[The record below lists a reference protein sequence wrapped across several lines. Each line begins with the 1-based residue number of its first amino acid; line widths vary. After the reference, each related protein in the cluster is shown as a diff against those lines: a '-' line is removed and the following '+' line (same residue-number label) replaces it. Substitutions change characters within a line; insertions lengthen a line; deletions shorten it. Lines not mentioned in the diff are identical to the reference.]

1 MCIQYYLLK
10 IIKPKN
16 AENLDLLFLDLPGYA
31 ATCVGGTS
39 LFSVYFQ
46 GIMHSPDML
55 QETGQ
60 LFTWPKSARTFES
73 NCRKAWLG
81 SISEHHHHQNTLWC
95 CKPCNVFQRHTL
107 CLDTRWGP
115 TNVVPIINYP
125 RTKQLL
131 TKPGV
136 YVTGGQQL
144 VQRETKWRAD
154 FLPPEPPPVQ
164 TIAMAEQEIAHPI
177 LILILSWWIR
187 ERIKENTSWGI
198 VWLSET
204 NEQN

>member
-1 MCIQYYLLK
+1 MQK
-10 IIKPKN
+10 I
-16 AENLDLLFLDLPGYA
+16 E
-31 ATCVGGTS
+31 TCCFWTS
-39 LFSVYFQ
+39 LAMQLHALEALVNFQ

-81 SISEHHHHQNTLWC
+81 SISDHHENTLWC

-107 CLDTRWGP
+107 CLDARWGP

-144 VQRETKWRAD
+144 VQRETKWRAN
-154 FLPPEPPPVQ
+154 FLPPEPPTVQ
-164 TIAMAEQEIAHPI
+164 TIAMAEQEIAHPV
-177 LILILSWWIR
+177 LILILLRSQSH
-187 ERIKENTSWGI
+187 ESTEK
-198 VWLSET
+198 
-204 NEQN
+204 

>member
-1 MCIQYYLLK
+1 MQLHALE
-10 IIKPKN
+10 
-16 AENLDLLFLDLPGYA
+16 AL
-31 ATCVGGTS
+31 
-39 LFSVYFQ
+39 VYFQ

-55 QETGQ
+55 QETSQ

-81 SISEHHHHQNTLWC
+81 SISEHHHHHQNTLWC
-95 CKPCNVFQRHTL
+95 KKPCNVFQRHTL

-136 YVTGGQQL
+136 YVTGGAAIGAEGDK
-144 VQRETKWRAD
+144 VKSRFSPPGASSCAD
-154 FLPPEPPPVQ
+154 NSNGGARNCTSYPDPD
-164 TIAMAEQEIAHPI
+164 PI
-177 LILILSWWIR
+177 LV
-187 ERIKENTSWGI
+187 N
-198 VWLSET
+198 
-204 NEQN
+204 